1 MNEFQKNL
9 PKRLCLHCNQCG
21 GNLPENAFSH
31 IPENCGYSG
40 FIFLKQE
47 EHKQKVR
54 KLDEEITALKVKI
67 KNAKGN
73 AKKKKYEQALEK
85 VNNNLKKLKEFGPID
100 F

>member
-1 MNEFQKNL
+1 MNNFQKNL
-9 PKRLCLHCNQCG
+9 PKRLCLKCNKCNG
-21 GNLPENAFSH
+21 KLPDNAFAA
-31 IPENCGYSG
+31 IPENCGYLG

-67 KNAKGN
+67 KNAQSTS
-73 AKKKKYEQALEK
+73 KKRKFEQALK
-85 VNNNLKKLKEFGPID
+85 KMYKKLEELKIFGPIN